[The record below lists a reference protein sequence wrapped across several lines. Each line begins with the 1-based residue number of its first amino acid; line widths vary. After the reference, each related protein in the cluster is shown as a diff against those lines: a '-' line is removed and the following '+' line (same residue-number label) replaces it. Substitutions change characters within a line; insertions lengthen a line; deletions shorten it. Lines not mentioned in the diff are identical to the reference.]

1 MKERPSTQT
10 KRTDRASGQSLGPAS
25 PTREQASRARPTE
38 RLRLFP
44 PRAAVA
50 GARGLDAGPG
60 PLRFSARVCVAGGS
74 RLCSPGPSWA
84 GTRHRRSRAP
94 ETTCAHTA
102 EGERTVK
109 HSGLRAGRGRQAP
122 SWLELEVRSLWHRLF
137 PACWSRLCPSPG
149 EGRRVARP
157 AERRPR
163 RAAQGGPRRGR

>member
-25 PTREQASRARPTE
+25 PTGEQASRARPTE

-109 HSGLRAGRGRQAP
+109 HSGLRAGRGRQAAPRP
-122 SWLELEVRSLWHRLF
+122 SSCQAARWRW
-137 PACWSRLCPSPG
+137 PS
-149 EGRRVARP
+149 EGRSVRP
-157 AERRPR
+157 HSPR
-163 RAAQGGPRRGR
+163 RHSPTAASAVPSASANARGLNMWTLD